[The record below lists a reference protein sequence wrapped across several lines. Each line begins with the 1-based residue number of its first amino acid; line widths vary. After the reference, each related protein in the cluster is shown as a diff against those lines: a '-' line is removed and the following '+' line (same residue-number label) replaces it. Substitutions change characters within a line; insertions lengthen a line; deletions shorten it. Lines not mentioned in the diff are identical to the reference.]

1 MALKVKYVVW
11 IFHDLRANENKF
23 MPNITFRSQK
33 LTFLYLYT
41 VDSRFSGIVGRT
53 TLNYVRKESTK
64 VNQFFIVKKVIC
76 PTILWLYACCC
87 LIFSHFQIHPGVF
100 LTMFRIKVIGL
111 LTQIEGEKM
120 FLVKKFKFPFWFF
133 WHKWST
139 PKYKCT
145 FKEKWQKSNFW
156 HSVPYEWRRL
166 PMKWRHSIMT

>member
-41 VDSRFSGIVGRT
+41 VDSRFSGNVGRT

-76 PTILWLYACCC
+76 PTMIMCLLLPHFHPLSNPSWCIPNNVPHKSYWLTYTYW
-87 LIFSHFQIHPGVF
+87 G
-100 LTMFRIKVIGL
+100 K
-111 LTQIEGEKM
+111 KM
-120 FLVKKFKFPFWFF
+120 FLVKKFKFPFWSF
-133 WHKWST
+133 WHKWSGSISLT
-139 PKYKCT
+139 NSCAKMNQ
-145 FKEKWQKSNFW
+145 FSNAKL
-156 HSVPYEWRRL
+156 SQL
-166 PMKWRHSIMT
+166 LS